1 MRPQSKL
8 RDRVFV
14 LTYTALLI
22 FAAQVIS
29 AYGQRSTGIVV
40 ESVDN
45 YSLRNGPSK
54 SNSIANG
61 DGFLNN
67 MVFLD
72 SGWHLNARWT
82 DNLVWDTD
90 FMDRSIDPR
99 GNDQANFDMPGTAI
113 SYFTGHG
120 FCHTDPMGD
129 GCSTQIRCTTT
140 AACTNPN
147 KNVGERMPGSCRFS
161 PFPADA
167 PRCCYMTDRGAATS
181 ASNDQFS
188 GRVDYTSGPI
198 RWGNGGTN
206 MVVLD
211 ISCGILPTFWYQA
224 LRNANAGVH
233 MIATIMVAGGDTA
246 DVSDRGGIFAMAD
259 QAYALA
265 RVSESWLDTMV
276 WLPASE
282 GGSCPGGGGG
292 HGFNGCGCNIVVAMD
307 STVEGAVAH
316 MSENWVDLQDDSKD
330 SKGNSFYDAVWQC
343 NYPLSSTNQTA
354 WELP

>member
-1 MRPQSKL
+1 MRTHKNL
-8 RDRVFV
+8 CNGALV
-14 LTYTALLI
+14 LTVIALLI
-22 FAAQVIS
+22 VSVPATS
-29 AYGQRSTGIVV
+29 AHGQRSTGIVV

-45 YSLRNGPSK
+45 YSVRNGPSL

-67 MVFLD
+67 MVFQD

-90 FMDRSIDPR
+90 FIDASLDPR
-99 GNDQANFDMPGTAI
+99 GDDTSNFDLPGTAI

-120 FCHTDPMGD
+120 FCHTNPMGD
-129 GCSTQIRCTTT
+129 GCSTQQSCSTT
-140 AACTNPN
+140 AACTTPN
-147 KNVGERMPGSCRFS
+147 TSIGERFPGSCRFS
-161 PFPADA
+161 PMDA
-167 PRCCYMTDRGAATS
+167 PRCCYMMDRGAATS
-181 ASNDQFS
+181 GSNDQLS
-188 GRVDYTSGPI
+188 GIVDYTSGPI

-206 MVVLD
+206 MAVLD

-224 LRNANAGVH
+224 LQNANAGVH
-233 MIATIMVAGGDTA
+233 MIATIMVAGGDTSNVA
-246 DVSDRGGIFAMAD
+246 DRGATFAMFD

-265 RVSESWLDTMV
+265 RVSTSWLETMV
-276 WLPASE
+276 FLPASE

-307 STVEGAVAH
+307 TTVEGAVAH
-316 MSENWVDLQDDSKD
+316 MSEDWVDLQDDGRD
-330 SKGNSFYDAVWQC
+330 PRGNSFYDALWQC
-343 NYPLSSTNQTA
+343 NYPLNSTNQTA